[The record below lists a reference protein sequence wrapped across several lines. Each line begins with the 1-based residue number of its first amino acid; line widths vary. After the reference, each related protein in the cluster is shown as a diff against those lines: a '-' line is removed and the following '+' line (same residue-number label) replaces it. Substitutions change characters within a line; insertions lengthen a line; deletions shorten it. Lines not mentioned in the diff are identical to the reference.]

1 MLLCDLQKT
10 GATAR
15 TDSLFQTMH
24 LSKVE
29 SKQLTDAKIS
39 TVAQHF
45 DEENDEELYV
55 CGVRVKW
62 HITTNQSDV

>member
-1 MLLCDLQKT
+1 MRPAKNWGYSDGQRAPT
-10 GATAR
+10 
-15 TDSLFQTMH
+15 LFLSVLDIVH

-39 TVAQHF
+39 TAAQYF
-45 DEENDEELYV
+45 DEENDEQLYV

-62 HITTNQSDV
+62 HITT